1 MWRFRKGKLKA
12 TVMSLMEGTKK
23 TSKYSEKPRNIAL
36 IVFIK

>member
-12 TVMSLMEGTKK
+12 TVMSLMEGTK